1 MFLIVLDIYLWLLIV
16 IIMFIII
23 HSLVGYNIN
32 EFGKVSM
39 KLFGNNTNGI
49 PLIQELVK
57 EDYHLYKLT
66 F

>member
-1 MFLIVLDIYLWLLIV
+1 
-16 IIMFIII
+16 MFIII